1 MGSKLVSIAGDMD
14 QGLWTTLQPTT
25 PSPAPM
31 PSGQDAGSAIL
42 SWKEEQKENPV
53 CRKLQERPHWE
64 VKGSRTL
71 GWVNG

>member
-14 QGLWTTLQPTT
+14 QGLWTTLQPAT

-31 PSGQDAGSAIL
+31 PSGQDGSAIL
-42 SWKEEQKENPV
+42 CWKGEQKENPV
-53 CRKLQERPHWE
+53 CRKLQERPDWE
-64 VKGSRTL
+64 VNGSWTL